1 MRRRAM
7 YKVIEAFTDRLTN
20 EVYYPGDLYPRNGE
34 PDADRVKELSTK
46 ANAHGRPLIEAD
58 EPVKKPVKKATK
70 KTTKKAE

>member
-1 MRRRAM
+1 M
-7 YKVIEAFTDRLTN
+7 YKVIEAFTDKLTGI
-20 EVYYPGDLYPRNGE
+20 VYHVGDEYPRRGE
-34 PDADRVKELSTK
+34 PDAARVKELSTK